1 MNNKDYEQWDGEVYT
16 GNYKFD
22 IQQSL
27 ESYGD
32 SDVMKVYTPKNLSQT
47 LDLESP
53 CELIWE
59 RPSYSE
65 MFDYIEGIVR

>member
-1 MNNKDYEQWDGEVYT
+1 
-16 GNYKFD
+16 
-22 IQQSL
+22 
-27 ESYGD
+27 
-32 SDVMKVYTPKNLSQT
+32 MKIYTPKNLSQM

-65 MFDYIEGIVR
+65 LFDYIEGIVR